1 MAQPGSAPAWGA
13 GGRRFESSRPDHSPA
28 INGGPG
34 RAARP
39 PARAWAALPTL
50 LLAALLL
57 GGPLPASASPADD
70 AERTLGLIRA
80 WVNGVYDNAAQATRD
95 LDDPAV
101 PDDQK
106 HRLMYQRFAPV
117 TVAVPAL
124 PGYLVF
130 QQSSVDGSED
140 AETITRVGLLQFL
153 PDPATGIVRQRELNF
168 VAPERFKNAH
178 RDQGVLAG
186 VGPADFRADPGC
198 DFPLRANAAG
208 TEVHGVMPAGTCRF
222 FSRGLNKELTA
233 DDAVWIRPD
242 EYWFLG
248 RFVDADGRILFG
260 NASPEPVRLV
270 RRAER

>member
-1 MAQPGSAPAWGA
+1 M
-13 GGRRFESSRPDHSPA
+13 
-28 INGGPG
+28 INGGPRRAL
-34 RAARP
+34 RAAAGRWRALRP
-39 PARAWAALPTL
+39 LLVVAATL
-50 LLAALLL
+50 C
-57 GGPLPASASPADD
+57 GPVSPASAGPADD
-70 AERTLGLIRA
+70 AGRTLDLIRA
-80 WVNGVYDNAAQATRD
+80 WVAGVYDNAAQATRD

-117 TVAVPAL
+117 TVAIPAL

-140 AETITRVGLLQFL
+140 PETITRVGLLQFL
-153 PDPATGIVRQRELNF
+153 PDAATGIVRQRELNF

-178 RDQGVLAG
+178 RDQRVLAS
-186 VGPADFRADPGC
+186 VGPDDFRADPGC

-233 DDAVWIRPD
+233 DDAVWIRAD

-248 RFVDADGRILFG
+248 RFVDAEGRILFG

-270 RRAER
+270 RRADR